1 MVKTCFSAVVMWLV
15 IASGCMAQGQN
26 SADVNA
32 LAEEKSA
39 VGQEI
44 NVVRL
49 SNADRTMVERVLERV
64 APLIAERRQ
73 KSNLATLSLEELYV
87 PLNQDEQRFLKRF
100 WAIDPNLLELTIPY
114 QGIPQKVPELIV
126 IRGQIMK
133 IAENKTQTIP
143 PQFLSKEV
151 HEAYQAMTAAMKKD
165 LGKTL
170 YVESGYRSA
179 AYQLYLFLS
188 YLKNHQY
195 SIRETT
201 RFSAWPGYSEHGWPQ
216 RQAIDFVN
224 EQGIDGQDN
233 PKLFEGLEEYQWLLK
248 NAGRYGF
255 EMSYPKD
262 SKMAF
267 EPWHWRF
274 KGKIKD

>member
-216 RQAIDFVN
+216 RQAMTIRN
-224 EQGIDGQDN
+224 
-233 PKLFEGLEEYQWLLK
+233 
-248 NAGRYGF
+248 
-255 EMSYPKD
+255 
-262 SKMAF
+262 
-267 EPWHWRF
+267 
-274 KGKIKD
+274 

>member
-248 NAGRYGF
+248 NAGQYGF

>member
-114 QGIPQKVPELIV
+114 QGIPQKIPELVV

-274 KGKIKD
+274 KGKIND